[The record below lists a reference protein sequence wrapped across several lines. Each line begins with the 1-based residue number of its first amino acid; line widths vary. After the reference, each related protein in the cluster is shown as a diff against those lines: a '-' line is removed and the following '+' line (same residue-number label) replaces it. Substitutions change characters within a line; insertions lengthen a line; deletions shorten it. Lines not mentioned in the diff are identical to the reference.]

1 MTLGEAQNRDGIS
14 AAPGGMPTDTA
25 GAGSASPA
33 GRAVPG
39 NDAGR
44 ELARKPDHELPSQPA
59 PAAGGNLSTDVA
71 HPAPPRKKSRKRLVL
86 FAILVA
92 ALGFGVYEGNH
103 WWTVGR
109 FELSTDD
116 AYLDSDMSVLSA
128 KIGGYVAS
136 VDVDENQHVR
146 TGQVIARLDDGD
158 YRLAVEAARNKI
170 DMQEATIDRI
180 DVQIAAARA
189 KIDEARANLDSA
201 QAGLDFSEGEFG
213 RKTTLSEREF
223 ASRQSLD
230 TARADRDKAR
240 AAVAAAQA
248 ALVSSE
254 ANVSVLQ
261 AERVEAE
268 ETLKSLRT
276 ALDQAKRDLSFTAI
290 RAPVDGVIGNK
301 AVDVGELVQAG
312 SRLAAVVPL
321 DSVYVDANFKETQL
335 EKMRAGQTATVTVD
349 SYPDRTFTG
358 EVESI
363 SPASGALF
371 SLLPPENATGNFTK
385 VVQRLPVRIKLSPE
399 STADHA
405 LRPGM
410 SAVVTVDIRTG
421 PGSEARAAEAREAS
435 MGDRAMAAVTGLVDR
450 VRGLLGLD
458 AAQGPQH
465 TAAAAEAA
473 VAN

>member
-1 MTLGEAQNRDGIS
+1 MALGEAQNRDAIS
-14 AAPGGMPTDTA
+14 AVPGGTPTDTA

-33 GRAVPG
+33 GRPVPG
-39 NDAGR
+39 EDGGR
-44 ELARKPDHELPSQPA
+44 TLARKPGHEPPPTA
-59 PAAGGNLSTDVA
+59 AAAAGGSLTTEA
-71 HPAPPRKKSRKRLVL
+71 APPAEPRKKSRKRLVL
-86 FAILVA
+86 YAVIA
-92 ALGFGVYEGNH
+92 AAVGFGIYEGNH

-116 AYLDSDMSVLSA
+116 AYLDSDMSILSA
-128 KIGGYVAS
+128 KVGGYVAS
-136 VDVDENQHVR
+136 VEVGENQEVS

-158 YRLAVEAARNKI
+158 YRLAVEVARNKI
-170 DMQEATIDRI
+170 DMQEATVDRI
-180 DVQIAAARA
+180 AVQTAAARA

-201 QAGLDFSEGEFG
+201 QAGFDFSEGEFD
-213 RKTTLSEREF
+213 RKTTLVERDF
-223 ASRQSLD
+223 ASKQALD
-230 TARADRDKAR
+230 TARADRDQAR
-240 AAVAAAQA
+240 AAVAAARA
-248 ALVSSE
+248 ALVSAQ

-261 AERVEAE
+261 AERFEAE

-335 EKMRAGQTATVTVD
+335 EKMRAGQTATISVD
-349 SYPDRTFTG
+349 AYPDRTFTG
-358 EVESI
+358 EVEGI

-399 STADHA
+399 ATASHE

-410 SAVVTVDIRTG
+410 SAVVTVDTRTG
-421 PGSEARAAEAREAS
+421 PGSEARLADAPETT
-435 MGDRAMAAVTGLVDR
+435 MGDRVMAVLTGLVGR
-450 VRGLLGLD
+450 ASAGLGLEAPVGD
-458 AAQGPQH
+458 GQN
-465 TAAAAEAA
+465 TAAAGPR
-473 VAN
+473 